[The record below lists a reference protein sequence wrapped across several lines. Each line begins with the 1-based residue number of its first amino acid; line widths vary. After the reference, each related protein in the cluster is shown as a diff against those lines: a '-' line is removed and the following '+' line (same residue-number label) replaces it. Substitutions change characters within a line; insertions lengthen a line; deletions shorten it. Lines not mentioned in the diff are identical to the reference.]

1 MTGTVAIR
9 PEGNANPDLP
19 TGAIE
24 VEATELEVLSESAPL
39 PFQIDDTITVGEET
53 RLKYRYLDLRRSGPA
68 AALRLR
74 AAVNRAARDVL
85 DDAGLRRDR
94 DADADPV
101 HPGGCPR
108 LPGAGPAAG
117 RAPGTRCRSRR
128 SCSSSC

>member
-19 TGAIE
+19 TGEIE

-53 RLKYRYLDLRRSGPA
+53 RLKYRYLDLRRAGPA

-74 AAVNRAARDVL
+74 AAVNRAARTVL
-85 DDAGLRRDR
+85 DDAGFRRDR
-94 DADADPV
+94 DA
-101 HPGGCPR
+101 
-108 LPGAGPAAG
+108 
-117 RAPGTRCRSRR
+117 RR
-128 SCSSSC
+128 

>member
-19 TGAIE
+19 TGEIE
-24 VEATELEVLSESAPL
+24 VEATELEVLSESAAL

-74 AAVNRAARDVL
+74 AAVNRAARSC
-85 DDAGLRRDR
+85 AGRAGFRRDR
-94 DADADPV
+94 DA
-101 HPGGCPR
+101 
-108 LPGAGPAAG
+108 
-117 RAPGTRCRSRR
+117 RR
-128 SCSSSC
+128 